1 MIVPLKNAGNRLPLP
16 DMKTNL
22 LLTLSGLLLAMAG
35 CASSSGSKTSAK
47 PDPKAINWSERVG
60 NYTYQ
65 QALADLGKPTVTGE
79 SADGSIAEWRLS
91 HSPQVSFGLGVGS
104 GSYGR
109 SSAVG
114 VGVGTTMTPPPHGE
128 YLRLQFDKEG
138 KLKEWSR
145 VKY

>member
-1 MIVPLKNAGNRLPLP
+1 MLA
-16 DMKTNL
+16 DMKTSLVVTLSAL
-22 LLTLSGLLLAMAG
+22 LLTLAG
-35 CASSSGSKTSAK
+35 CASSSGTKTSAK
-47 PDPKAINWSERVG
+47 PDPKAITWSERIG

-65 QALADLGKPTVTGE
+65 QALTDLGKPTVTGE
-79 SADGSIAEWRLS
+79 SAEGRTAEWMLS
-91 HSPQVSFGLGVGS
+91 RSPQVSFGLGVGS

-114 VGVGTTMTPPPHGE
+114 VGVGTAVTPPPHGE